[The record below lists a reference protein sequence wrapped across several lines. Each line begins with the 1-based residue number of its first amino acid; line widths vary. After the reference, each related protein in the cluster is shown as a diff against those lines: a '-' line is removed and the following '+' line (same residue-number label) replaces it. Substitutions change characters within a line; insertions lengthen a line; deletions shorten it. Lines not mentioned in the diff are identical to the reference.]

1 MTRSEL
7 TRFLRTLTTGTIA
20 GAIDSDKYVVI
31 DCSVTAA
38 ILYAIEK
45 ATEEETAPIKELE
58 DVLAFLVAHK
68 DYHSVAVG

>member
-7 TRFLRTLTTGTIA
+7 TRSLRTLSSGTIA
-20 GAIDSDKYVVI
+20 SAVGSDKYIII
-31 DCSVTAA
+31 DRSVTGA

-45 ATEEETAPIKELE
+45 ATEEETAPITELE

-68 DYHSVAVG
+68 NYHSPAVG